1 MKTETDIN
9 LKKIA
14 DGKTKTKDN
23 TIYIAY
29 EIYKTNNEKE
39 LEKMDFE
46 MDYNLEY
53 TYNLKEDKFENTTTD
68 AENRDA
74 LKNTYDEEL
83 KKYLTSN
90 EAEKTLYDMKV
101 DTTKRVLD
109 GKYLISCYE
118 IVQVLLE

>member
-29 EIYKTNNEKE
+29 EIYLTENKKNMVN
-39 LEKMDFE
+39 MPFE

-53 TYNLKEDKFENTTTD
+53 TYNLKEDKFENITTD
-68 AENRDA
+68 AENRDD

-90 EAEKTLYDMKV
+90 EAEKTLYDMEV
-101 DTTKRVLD
+101 DTTKTILN
-109 GKYLISCYE
+109 GKYLVSCYE